1 MAKKKSAKE
10 EIKSNVSI
18 GGGVNDGVIIDG
30 NGNIVTINKMPES
43 RFSHLHQLYAPPADF
58 TGREAEL
65 GILLQKIRKGGVA
78 ISGLHG
84 MGGIGKT
91 ALALKLADLLKEQYP
106 DAQFFLDLH
115 GVDKDQ
121 QEPLTPAQAMA
132 HVILNLQPGEK
143 LSDEKGQPF
152 DEERVGVV
160 YRSVLYG
167 KRAIL
172 LWDNARDADQIKPLL
187 VQNCLTLVTSRQ
199 HFVLPGLDAITLE
212 TLSEEDSRSLVMKIA
227 PRLTTKDADEISRL
241 CGYLPLALRTAAS
254 ALDNRP
260 DLSPADYIQRLKD
273 AQTRLGLVEASFQ
286 TSYDLLNET
295 AQMRFQQLGV
305 FSSSFGREALQAIW
319 QTETEETDQTIAQL
333 LQDSLLD
340 YDTDISRY
348 ILHDMLKIFARAKL
362 HKSAEETNTFI
373 LLSSWLADLFN
384 ANYKVDPQNAP
395 EIQFEMDNLRFA
407 IEWAIAN
414 KKSNIL
420 ADLSTAPR
428 NWLFNFFRNW
438 DEWLGWLHA
447 ALDLGI
453 ENNKLK
459 ANVLQ
464 AIGDVQQFRKQMDA
478 ALASYNEALK
488 LFKAVGDHLGE
499 ANVLQAIGDVQQFR
513 KQMDAALASYNEALK
528 LFKAV
533 GDHLGEANVLS
544 ELAKLA
550 LISGDIA
557 SAERQTEEVAAIYL
571 GINAIYSMGACY
583 GNFSIALLNLGNKA
597 KAKGYALKARQ
608 AFEKVGEPAIL
619 KQVDSLIAAC
629 KE

>member
-499 ANVLQAIGDVQQFR
+499 ANVYLSLGGLKRNDKDFIGANDNFQKALAVYQSIGDKYSQGRALYRLGDCSSDQEKYR
-513 KQMDAALASYNEALK
+513 DALNYYEEARSLWIAIELTDLAESI
-528 LFKAV
+528 
-533 GDHLGEANVLS
+533 
-544 ELAKLA
+544 LAPR
-550 LISGDIA
+550 I
-557 SAERQTEEVAAIYL
+557 QAAKDK
-571 GINAIYSMGACY
+571 M
-583 GNFSIALLNLGNKA
+583 
-597 KAKGYALKARQ
+597 
-608 AFEKVGEPAIL
+608 
-619 KQVDSLIAAC
+619 
-629 KE
+629 